1 MLILRNPD
9 VNTDGGSSTPS
20 TTESATSTTVV
31 NETPDSTTG
40 ETSTDQPVD
49 FEAAVK
55 AGLDASTA
63 EKEPEGKVE
72 EKVEDG
78 ESEEQVEPKVED
90 KGPIPYERFAE
101 VNKAK
106 AAAEQ
111 LVESQ
116 KEAVS
121 AYNKIEEFCNTNG
134 IAPDDFS
141 YWLNVAALYKNDPA
155 KAMEMLNPK
164 VQELQTFKGDIL
176 SPELTAYVENG
187 EISLELAKKFAALE
201 NKSKF
206 SEKQTQQ
213 TREQVEQQRQQRF
226 MQEVQTSFDSWAH
239 SKANSDPDFKPK
251 NGPDAADG
259 KFELVLHK
267 IGAEWQKAGIK
278 TPQDLTAFAEKCYNA
293 IKGTVSAF
301 AGPKRNGTVVRSNQ
315 STSAAQVE
323 PKTMEE
329 AISRGFSKAGVATS

>member
-1 MLILRNPD
+1 MRILRNPD
-9 VNTDGGSSTPS
+9 VNADGGSSTPS
-20 TTESATSTTVV
+20 TGESASPEVV
-31 NETPDSTTG
+31 KETPASTTG
-40 ETSTDQPVD
+40 ETPADQPID

-55 AGLDASTA
+55 AGLEASSA
-63 EKEPEGKVE
+63 EKEADEEKKVE
-72 EKVEDG
+72 G
-78 ESEEQVEPKVED
+78 EEQVDQEAAKVED

-106 AAAEQ
+106 VEAEQ

-121 AYNKIEEFCNTNG
+121 AYNKIEEFCTTHG
-134 IAPDDFS
+134 IAPEDFS
-141 YWLNVAALYKNDPA
+141 YWLNVAALTKNDPA

-164 VQELQTFKGDIL
+164 VQELQSFKGEIL
-176 SPELTAYVENG
+176 SPELQSAVDNG
-187 EISLELAKKFAALE
+187 EMSLEWAKKLAAAE
-201 NKSKF
+201 NQQKF
-206 SEKQTQQ
+206 SQRQTKLTQ
-213 TREQVEQQRQQRF
+213 EQVEQQRQQKF
-226 MQEVQTSFDSWAH
+226 MQAVQTSFDSWAH
-239 SKANSDPDFKPK
+239 SKLTNDPDFKPK
-251 NGPDAADG
+251 NGVDAPDG

-301 AGPKRNGTVVRSNQ
+301 SGVKKSPTIVRSNL
-315 STSAAQVE
+315 STSAAQGE

-329 AISRGFSKAGVATS
+329 AISRGFTKAGVAVN

>member
-1 MLILRNPD
+1 MRILRNPD

-20 TTESATSTTVV
+20 TGESASPEVVKETTASTSV
-31 NETPDSTTG
+31 ETPS
-40 ETSTDQPVD
+40 DQPKD
-49 FEAAVK
+49 FEAAVEAGFK
-55 AGLDASTA
+55 ATSA
-63 EKEPEGKVE
+63 EKEPEE
-72 EKVEDG
+72 ESEN
-78 ESEEQVEPKVED
+78 SEEQVETKEESEIED

-106 AAAEQ
+106 VEAEQ
-111 LVESQ
+111 LIESQ

-121 AYNKIEEFCNTNG
+121 AYNKIEEFCTAHG
-134 IAPDDFS
+134 IAPEDFS
-141 YWLNVAALYKNDPA
+141 YWLNVAALTKNDPA

-164 VQELQTFKGDIL
+164 VQELQSFKGEIL
-176 SPELTAYVENG
+176 SPELQSAVENG
-187 EISLELAKKFAALE
+187 EISLEWAKKLAA
-201 NKSKF
+201 
-206 SEKQTQQ
+206 Q
-213 TREQVEQQRQQRF
+213 EQVEQQRQQKF

-239 SKANSDPDFKPK
+239 SVQKSDPDFKPK
-251 NGPDAADG
+251 SSPDAPDG

-301 AGPKRNGTVVRSNQ
+301 SGQKKSSTIVRSNQ
-315 STSAAQVE
+315 STSAAQGE

-329 AISRGFSKAGVATS
+329 AISRGFSKAGVAVN

>member
-1 MLILRNPD
+1 MRILRNSD

-20 TTESATSTTVV
+20 TGESASPEVV
-31 NETPDSTTG
+31 KETPASTAG
-40 ETSTDQPVD
+40 ETPSDQPID

-55 AGLDASTA
+55 AGLEASSA
-63 EKEPEGKVE
+63 EKETEQ
-72 EKVEDG
+72 EKVEG
-78 ESEEQVEPKVED
+78 EEQVEQKEEAKVED

-106 AAAEQ
+106 VEAEQ
-111 LVESQ
+111 LIESQ

-121 AYNKIEEFCNTNG
+121 AYNKIEEFCTTHG
-134 IAPDDFS
+134 IAPEDFS
-141 YWLNVAALYKNDPA
+141 YWLNVAALTKNDPA

-164 VQELQTFKGDIL
+164 VQELQSFKGEIL
-176 SPELTAYVENG
+176 SPELQSAVENG
-187 EISLELAKKFAALE
+187 EMSLEWAKKLAAAE
-201 NKSKF
+201 NQQKF
-206 SEKQTQQ
+206 SQRQTKFTQ
-213 TREQVEQQRQQRF
+213 EQIEQQRQQKF

-239 SKANSDPDFKPK
+239 SKVTTDPDFKPK
-251 NGPDAADG
+251 SSVDAPDG

-267 IGAEWQKAGIK
+267 IGAEWQRAGIK

-301 AGPKRNGTVVRSNQ
+301 SGPKKTSTIVRSNQ
-315 STSAAQVE
+315 STSAAQGE

-329 AISRGFSKAGVATS
+329 AISRGFSKAGVAVN

>member
-1 MLILRNPD
+1 MRILRNPD
-9 VNTDGGSSTPS
+9 VNTDGGSSSPS
-20 TTESATSTTVV
+20 TSESVNSEPVV
-31 NETPDSTTG
+31 NNTPDSTTG
-40 ETSTDQPVD
+40 ETPAEQPES
-49 FEAAVK
+49 FESAVK
-55 AGLDASTA
+55 AGLEASSA
-63 EKEPEGKVE
+63 EKVPDEEKVE
-72 EKVEDG
+72 EKKEDG
-78 ESEEQVEPKVED
+78 GEEQVEVKVED

-116 KEAVS
+116 KDAVAS
-121 AYNKIEEFCNTNG
+121 YNKIEEFCQTHG
-134 IAPDDFS
+134 IAPEDFS
-141 YWLNVAALYKNDPA
+141 YWMNVAALVKNDPA

-176 SPELTAYVENG
+176 SPELTAAVENG
-187 EISLELAKKFAALE
+187 EISLEMAKRYAALE

-213 TREQVEQQRQQRF
+213 TREQVAQQQQQRF

-239 SKANSDPDFKPK
+239 SKISNDPDFKPK
-251 NGPDAADG
+251 ANSDAPDG

-278 TPQDLTAFAEKCYNA
+278 TPQDLTAFAEKCYTA

-301 AGPKRNGTVVRSNQ
+301 AGPRKNGTVVRSNQ
-315 STSAAQVE
+315 STSSVQGE

-329 AISRGFSKAGVATS
+329 AISRGFNKAGVATL

>member
-9 VNTDGGSSTPS
+9 VNTGGGSSTPP
-20 TTESATSTTVV
+20 TAESVTSAAVV

-55 AGLDASTA
+55 AGFDAVSA
-63 EKEPEGKVE
+63 EKPTEGKVE
-72 EKVEDG
+72 KEEDG
-78 ESEEQVEPKVED
+78 ESETQVEPKVED

-106 AAAEQ
+106 ATAEQ
-111 LVESQ
+111 MVESQ

-121 AYNKIEEFCNTNG
+121 AYNKIEEFCSTNG
-134 IAPDDFS
+134 IAPEDFS
-141 YWLNVAALYKNDPA
+141 YWLNVAALVKTDPA

-164 VQELQTFKGDIL
+164 VQELQSFKGEIL
-176 SPELTAYVENG
+176 SPELTAAVENG
-187 EISLELAKKFAALE
+187 EISLEMAKRYAALE
-201 NKSKF
+201 NKHKF

-213 TREQVEQQRQQRF
+213 TREQASQQQQQRF

-239 SKANSDPDFKPK
+239 SKATSDPDFKPK
-251 NGPDAADG
+251 SGVDANDG

-278 TPQDLTAFAEKCYNA
+278 TPQDLTAFAEKCYNS

-301 AGPKRNGTVVRSNQ
+301 SGPRKGSTMVRSNQ
-315 STSAAQVE
+315 STSSVQGE

-329 AISRGFSKAGVATS
+329 AISRGFARAGVATS